1 MNYLLPI
8 ETINREIDFKLILSA
23 KLANRK
29 NKIWLGQHNFLNLIT
44 PKIGEG
50 IYIGKNLFEKK
61 SYEESGEK
69 YHLIKSNGFE
79 VIYLHEEGAIFV
91 GKEEDWKNVMNR
103 QYKISFFNEKDRL
116 CVWGNFQKEYD
127 ESRYPSV
134 PIITTGHPRFDLYKE
149 DYKWIYSKFSKSLI
163 AQYKSY
169 ILINGNYSNANHGLG
184 LKRVFSPSGNYF
196 VDDLKSRIKKV
207 DFVTYSTIQRAEI
220 IKLTHHLA
228 VKFPEVNFVFRP
240 HPSENH
246 ETYKIIFKGVKNII
260 VNHEGAVGPWIL
272 GAKAVIHD
280 GCTTAIEAALSGVPV
295 INYKPHYNPDLD
307 IWLPNQMGVQ
317 LKSMEEVKDYLNKV
331 FSGQETG
338 CRINNLEKVSSL
350 FENFKSNAFENLIQV
365 IKEVE
370 KEKGQCKVKEMSNAQ
385 IKALYLKFEL
395 KRKLYALKNASSRNK
410 LSYHNRKFYGFS
422 KVDLEPKFKLIQE
435 HINPEVRFKIHNPFL
450 IEVQ

>member
-8 ETINREIDFKLILSA
+8 ETINREIDFKLVLAA
-23 KLANRK
+23 KLASQRK
-29 NKIWLGQHNFLNLIT
+29 KLWIGQYDFLSLIT
-44 PKIGEG
+44 ERLFGG
-50 IYIGKNLFEKK
+50 IYIGKNIFLKRSDLENGEHYK
-61 SYEESGEK
+61 SLK
-69 YHLIKSNGFE
+69 ARGFE
-79 VIYLHEEGAIFV
+79 VVYLHEEGAVFSGI
-91 GKEEDWKNVMNR
+91 ESDWKNTLKS
-103 QYKISFFNEKDRL
+103 QYDLRFFNEKDKV
-116 CVWGNFQKEYD
+116 CVWGEFQNEFDKNRSEN
-127 ESRYPSV
+127 V
-134 PIITTGHPRFDLYKE
+134 KIITTGHPRFDLYTKQ
-149 DYKWIYSKFSKSLI
+149 YSWIYNPISLKL
-163 AQYKSY
+163 QEKYGDF
-169 ILINGNYSNANHGLG
+169 ILINGNYGVANHGIGLSHIFSKIG
-184 LKRVFSPSGNYF
+184 NYLVDDIQSRLKRIDFFSN
-196 VDDLKSRIKKV
+196 
-207 DFVTYSTIQRAEI
+207 STNQMVAMIQ
-220 IKLTHHLA
+220 LTHHLA

-246 ETYKIIFKGVKNII
+246 ETYKIIFKGVNNII

-295 INYKPHYNPDLD
+295 INYKPHYDPNLD

-317 LKSMEEVKDYLNKV
+317 LKNHTEVFDYLRDV
-331 FSGQETG
+331 LSGKEAG
-338 CRINNLEKVSSL
+338 CKINNIEKVSSL